1 MIIIIFNGYIFAN
14 FGEEI
19 TTKFKIMFEWF
30 YTLFSPTDEPELTQS
45 LIVLFMAISIGF
57 FVGKLKIGSISLGVS
72 AVMFVGLYL
81 GHLGYS
87 MNADLIQFIREF
99 GLILFVYGI
108 GIQVGP
114 TFFSSFKKEG
124 LIFNALGVGT
134 VLLGG
139 IITYLIHLFA
149 NVKIENAV
157 GLMSGSVTNTPGLG
171 AAKSTLIE
179 IQKQLNLPAD
189 HFSDPAIAY
198 AITYPIG
205 VFGIILI
212 IILAKNFLKIDLSNE
227 VALLNKKNKSSENKI
242 VRQKCRVT
250 KTEVIGKT
258 FKQVF
263 KEFNIENVIISR
275 QKQSGTKVVYSPS
288 LESIIKNKD
297 VLMVVAKQKDIE
309 KFIGIVGKV
318 STDLFIES
326 EDDIT
331 TKIISVTKKTATHK
345 TLAQLDLYTQYDV
358 KVTRV
363 IRSGLEILAQPS
375 LELFYGD
382 TLMVVGNKEAI
393 LEVEKIIGNSKKI
406 LLEPDFL
413 SLFGGLIFGVII
425 GSIPIMI
432 PSLPVPLKLGL
443 AAGPLLAALFISR
456 YGGVGAIHSYINN
469 GAIHFMKDF
478 GICLFFAAV
487 GIKAGH
493 GFYDNFIENNGWMW
507 IYYGCYI
514 TFVPLTV
521 LVLISRFV
529 FKLNFYQMVGIMS
542 GSYTDPAALAFSTK
556 YLDSDIPN
564 QSYATVYPL
573 VTISRIL
580 VAQLLILLLV

>member
-1 MIIIIFNGYIFAN
+1 
-14 FGEEI
+14 
-19 TTKFKIMFEWF
+19 MFEWF
-30 YTLFSPTDEPELTQS
+30 GILFSPTEEPEMTQS
-45 LIVLFMAISIGF
+45 LIVLFLTISIGF
-57 FVGKLKIGSISLGVS
+57 FAGKLKIGKISLGVS

-81 GHLGYS
+81 GHLGYR
-87 MNADLIQFIREF
+87 MQTDLIQFVREF

-124 LIFNALGVGT
+124 LVFNALGVGT
-134 VLLGG
+134 VFLGG
-139 IITYLIHLFA
+139 IITYLIYIMA
-149 NVKIENAV
+149 NLKIENAV

-179 IQKQLNLPAD
+179 IQNQLNLSAD
-189 HFSDPAIAY
+189 YFADPTIAY

-205 VFGIILI
+205 VFGIILLI
-212 IILAKNFLKIDLSNE
+212 IIAKNVLKIDPEKE
-227 VALLNKKNKSSENKI
+227 VLLFKKKNKEHENAI

-263 KEFNIENVIISR
+263 KEFHINNVIISR
-275 QKQSGTKVVYSPS
+275 QKQSGSKVVYAPS
-288 LESIIKNKD
+288 LDSVINAKD
-297 VLMVVAKQKDIE
+297 VLMVVAKQKDINH
-309 KFIGIVGKV
+309 FIEIVGKI

-326 EDDIT
+326 EEDVT
-331 TKIISVTKKTATHK
+331 TKILSVTHKTAVHK
-345 TLAQLDLYTQYDV
+345 TLAELDLYNQFDV

-393 LEVEKIIGNSKKI
+393 QEAEKIIGNSKKI

-413 SLFGGLIFGVII
+413 SLFGGLIFGLII

-456 YGGVGAIHSYINN
+456 YGGVGVIHSYINN
-469 GAIHFMKDF
+469 GAIHFMKDL
-478 GICLFFAAV
+478 GICMFFAAV

-493 GFYDNFIENNGWMW
+493 GFYENFVANNGWMW
-507 IYYGCYI
+507 IYYGCFI
-514 TFVPLTV
+514 TFIPLTILV
-521 LVLISRFV
+521 LVSRFV

-542 GSYTDPAALAFSTK
+542 GSYTDPAALTFSNK

-580 VAQLLILLLV
+580 VAQLLILLFAS

>member
-1 MIIIIFNGYIFAN
+1 
-14 FGEEI
+14 
-19 TTKFKIMFEWF
+19 MFEWLRV
-30 YTLFSPTDEPELTQS
+30 LFTPTDEPEMTQS
-45 LIVLFMAISIGF
+45 LIVLFMAISVGF
-57 FVGKLKIGSISLGVS
+57 FAGKLKIGSVSLGVS
-72 AVMFVGLYL
+72 AVMFVGLFL
-81 GHLGYS
+81 GHLGFT
-87 MNADLIQFIREF
+87 MNSELIQFVREF

-124 LIFNALGVGT
+124 LVFNALGVGT
-134 VLLGG
+134 VFLGG
-139 IITYLIHLFA
+139 IITYLIHLLA
-149 NVKIENAV
+149 SVKIENAV

-179 IQKQLNLPAD
+179 IQKQLNLPVD

-205 VFGIILI
+205 VFGIIFLI
-212 IILAKNFLKIDLSNE
+212 ILSKNFLKIDLNKE
-227 VALLNKKNKSSENKI
+227 VTLLKEKNKDHENVI

-250 KTEVIGKT
+250 KSEVIGKT
-258 FKQVF
+258 IKQVL
-263 KEFNIENVIISR
+263 KEFKIENVIISR

-288 LESIIKNKD
+288 LDSVIKDKD
-297 VLMVVAKQKDIE
+297 VLMVVAKQKDIDN
-309 KFIGIVGKV
+309 FINIVGKV

-326 EDDIT
+326 EADVT
-331 TKIISVTKKTATHK
+331 TRIVSVTHKTAIHK
-345 TLAQLDLYTQYDV
+345 TLAELDLYNQYDV

-382 TLMVVGNKEAI
+382 TLMVVGDREAI
-393 LEVEKIIGNSKKI
+393 HEVEKVIGNSKKL

-493 GFYDNFIENNGWMW
+493 GFYENFVSNNGWMW

-514 TFVPLTV
+514 TFIPLTL

-580 VAQLLILLLV
+580 VAQLLILLFAS

>member
-1 MIIIIFNGYIFAN
+1 MFDWL
-14 FGEEI
+14 
-19 TTKFKIMFEWF
+19 KI
-30 YTLFSPTDEPELTQS
+30 LFTPTETPEMTQS
-45 LIVLFMAISIGF
+45 LIVLFMAVSLGF
-57 FVGKLKIGSISLGVS
+57 FVGKIKIGNVSLGVS
-72 AVMFVGLYL
+72 AVMFVGLFL
-81 GHLGYS
+81 GHLGFS
-87 MNADLIQFIREF
+87 MEAELIQFVREF

-114 TFFSSFKKEG
+114 SFFSSFKKEG
-124 LIFNALGVGT
+124 LVFNALGVGT
-134 VLLGG
+134 VFFGG
-139 IITYLIHLFA
+139 IIAYLIHLFA

-212 IILAKNFLKIDLSNE
+212 IILSKNFLKINLEKE
-227 VALLNKKNKSSENKI
+227 VGLLKEKNKDSDNKI
-242 VRQKCRVT
+242 IRQKCRVT
-250 KTEVIGKT
+250 KQGVVGKT
-258 FKQVF
+258 FRQVF
-263 KEFNIENVIISR
+263 KEFNIDDVIISR

-288 LESIIKNKD
+288 LESIIQEKD
-297 VLMVVAKQKDIE
+297 VLMVVAKQKDIN
-309 KFIGIVGKV
+309 KFIDTVGKV

-326 EDDIT
+326 EDDVT
-331 TKIISVTKKTATHK
+331 TKILSVTKKTATHK
-345 TLAQLDLYTQYDV
+345 TLAQLDLYNQFGL

-375 LELFYGD
+375 LELYYGD
-382 TLMVVGNKEAI
+382 TLMVVGDKEAI
-393 LEVEKIIGNSKKI
+393 LEAEKIIGNSKKI

-432 PSLPVPLKLGL
+432 PTLPVPLKLGL

-456 YGGVGAIHSYINN
+456 YGGVGVIHSYINN

-493 GFYDNFIENNGWMW
+493 GFYDNFVANNGWMW

-580 VAQLLILLLV
+580 VAQLLILLFAS

>member
-1 MIIIIFNGYIFAN
+1 MFDWL
-14 FGEEI
+14 
-19 TTKFKIMFEWF
+19 KI
-30 YTLFSPTDEPELTQS
+30 LFTPTETPEMTQS
-45 LIVLFMAISIGF
+45 LIVLFMAVSLGF
-57 FVGKLKIGSISLGVS
+57 FVGKIKIGNVSLGVS
-72 AVMFVGLYL
+72 AVMFVGLFL
-81 GHLGYS
+81 GHLGFS
-87 MNADLIQFIREF
+87 MEAELIQFVREF

-114 TFFSSFKKEG
+114 SFFSSFKKEG
-124 LIFNALGVGT
+124 LVFNALGVGT
-134 VLLGG
+134 VFFGG
-139 IITYLIHLFA
+139 IIAYLIHLFA

-212 IILAKNFLKIDLSNE
+212 IILSKNFLKINLEKE
-227 VALLNKKNKSSENKI
+227 VGLLKEKNKDSDNKI
-242 VRQKCRVT
+242 IRQKCRVT
-250 KTEVIGKT
+250 KQGVIGKT
-258 FKQVF
+258 FRQVF
-263 KEFNIENVIISR
+263 KEFNIDDVIISR

-288 LESIIKNKD
+288 LESIIQEKD
-297 VLMVVAKQKDIE
+297 VLMVVAKQKDIN
-309 KFIGIVGKV
+309 KFIDTVGKV

-326 EDDIT
+326 EDDVT
-331 TKIISVTKKTATHK
+331 TKILSVTKKTATHK
-345 TLAQLDLYTQYDV
+345 TLAQLDLYNQFGL

-375 LELFYGD
+375 LELYYGD
-382 TLMVVGNKEAI
+382 TLMVVGDKEAI
-393 LEVEKIIGNSKKI
+393 LEAEKIIGNSKKI

-432 PSLPVPLKLGL
+432 PTLPVPLKLGL

-456 YGGVGAIHSYINN
+456 YGGVGVIHSYINN

-493 GFYDNFIENNGWMW
+493 GFYDNFVANNGWMW

-580 VAQLLILLLV
+580 VAQLLILLFAS

>member
-1 MIIIIFNGYIFAN
+1 
-14 FGEEI
+14 
-19 TTKFKIMFEWF
+19 MFEWF
-30 YTLFSPTDEPELTQS
+30 KFLFNPTDEPEMTQS
-45 LIVLFMAISIGF
+45 LIVLFMAISVGF
-57 FVGKLKIGSISLGVS
+57 FVGKIKFGNISLGVS
-72 AVMFVGLYL
+72 AVMFVGLFL
-81 GHLGYS
+81 GHLGFT
-87 MNADLIQFIREF
+87 MNSELLQFVREF

-124 LIFNALGVGT
+124 LVFNALGVGT
-134 VLLGG
+134 VFLGG
-139 IITYLIHLFA
+139 IITYLIHLVA
-149 NVKIENAV
+149 NMKVENAV

-179 IQKQLNLPAD
+179 IQKQLNLPVD

-198 AITYPIG
+198 AITYPVG

-212 IILAKNFLKIDLSNE
+212 IILAKNFLNIDLNKE
-227 VALLNKKNKSSENKI
+227 VTLLKEKNKDSENKI
-242 VRQKCRVT
+242 IHQKCRVT
-250 KTEVIGKT
+250 NPEVIGKT
-258 FKQVF
+258 IKQVL
-263 KEFNIENVIISR
+263 KEFKIEDVIISR
-275 QKQSGTKVVYSPS
+275 QKHSGTTVVYSPS
-288 LESIIKNKD
+288 LDTVISRKD
-297 VLMVVAKQKDIE
+297 VLMVVAKQKDIN
-309 KFIGIVGKV
+309 KFIEIVGKV

-326 EDDIT
+326 ESDVT
-331 TKIISVTKKTATHK
+331 TKIISVTHKTATHK
-345 TLAQLDLYTQYDV
+345 TLSQLDLYNQYDV
-358 KVTRV
+358 RVTRV
-363 IRSGLEILAQPS
+363 IRSGLELLAQPS

-382 TLMVVGNKEAI
+382 TLMVVGNKQAIEEA
-393 LEVEKIIGNSKKI
+393 EKIIGNSKKI

-413 SLFGGLIFGVII
+413 SLFGGLIFGVVI
-425 GSIPIMI
+425 GSIPFFI

-456 YGGVGAIHSYINN
+456 YGGVGVIHSYINN

-493 GFYDNFIENNGWMW
+493 GFADSFVENNGWIW
-507 IYYGCYI
+507 IYYGCFI
-514 TFVPLTV
+514 TFIPLIL

-564 QSYATVYPL
+564 QSYSIVYPL

-580 VAQLLILLLV
+580 VAQLLILLFAS

>member
-1 MIIIIFNGYIFAN
+1 
-14 FGEEI
+14 
-19 TTKFKIMFEWF
+19 MFEWLKF
-30 YTLFSPTDEPELTQS
+30 LFTPTEEPELAQS
-45 LIVLFMAISIGF
+45 LIVLFLTISIGF
-57 FVGKLKIGSISLGVS
+57 FAGRLKFGKISLGVS
-72 AVMFVGLYL
+72 AVMFVGLFL
-81 GHLGYS
+81 GHLGFS
-87 MNADLIQFIREF
+87 MNPDLIQFIREF

-124 LIFNALGVGT
+124 LVFNGLAVST
-134 VLLGG
+134 VFLGG
-139 IITYLIHLFA
+139 VIAYLIHWFA

-171 AAKSTLIE
+171 AAKTTLIE
-179 IQKQLNLPAD
+179 IQKQLNLPTD

-205 VFGIILI
+205 VFGIILL
-212 IILAKNFLKIDLSNE
+212 IILAKSFLKIDLQKE
-227 VALLNKKNKSSENKI
+227 VKMLKEKNKEHENVI

-250 KTEVIGKT
+250 KSGIIGKT

-263 KEFNIENVIISR
+263 KENNIENVIISR
-275 QKQSGTKVVYSPS
+275 QKQSGSKVVYSPS
-288 LESIIKNKD
+288 LESIIHDKD
-297 VLMVVAKQKDIE
+297 VLMVVAKQKDIDS
-309 KFIGIVGKV
+309 FIHVVGKA

-326 EDDIT
+326 EDDVT
-331 TKIISVTKKTATHK
+331 TRILSVTHKTAIHK
-345 TLAQLDLYTQYDV
+345 TLAELDLYNQFDV

-393 LEVEKIIGNSKKI
+393 HEVEKLIGNSKKI

-413 SLFGGLIFGVII
+413 SLFGGLIFGLII

-443 AAGPLLAALFISR
+443 AAGPLIAALFISR
-456 YGGVGAIHSYINN
+456 YGGVGVIHSYINN

-478 GICLFFAAV
+478 GICLFFAAL

-493 GFYDNFIENNGWMW
+493 GFYDNFVANNGWMW
-507 IYYGCYI
+507 LYYGCFI
-514 TFVPLTV
+514 TFIPLIL

-556 YLDSDIPN
+556 FLDSDIPN

-580 VAQLLILLLV
+580 VAQLLILLFAS

>member
-1 MIIIIFNGYIFAN
+1 MFDWFN
-14 FGEEI
+14 
-19 TTKFKIMFEWF
+19 
-30 YTLFSPTDEPELTQS
+30 TLFSPNDTPDITQS
-45 LIVLFMAISIGF
+45 LIVLFLAISVGF
-57 FVGKLKIGSISLGVS
+57 FVGRIKIGSVSLGVS
-72 AVMFVGLYL
+72 AVMFVGLFL
-81 GHLGYS
+81 GHLGFT
-87 MNADLIQFIREF
+87 MNAELIQFVREF

-134 VLLGG
+134 VFLGG
-139 IITYLIHLFA
+139 IITYLIHLLF

-171 AAKSTLIE
+171 AAKTTLIE
-179 IQKQLNLPAD
+179 IQKQLNLPLD

-198 AITYPIG
+198 AITYPVG
-205 VFGIILI
+205 VFGIITI
-212 IILAKNFLKIDLSNE
+212 IILAKNILRIDLSKE
-227 VALLNKKNKSSENKI
+227 AVLLNEKNKDSENKI

-250 KTEVIGKT
+250 KSDVIGKT
-258 FKQVF
+258 IKQVF
-263 KEFNIENVIISR
+263 KEFHIENVIISR

-288 LESIIKNKD
+288 LDSIIKEKD
-297 VLMVVAKQKDIE
+297 VLMVVAKQKDID
-309 KFIGIVGKV
+309 KFINIVGKV

-326 EDDIT
+326 EDDVT
-331 TKIISVTKKTATHK
+331 TKILSVTKKTATHK
-345 TLAQLDLYTQYDV
+345 TLGQLDLYNQYDV

-375 LELFYGD
+375 LELYYGD
-382 TLMVVGNKEAI
+382 TLMVVGDRHAIQEA
-393 LEVEKIIGNSKKI
+393 EKIIGNSKKI

-425 GSIPIMI
+425 GSIPIII

-456 YGGVGAIHSYINN
+456 YGGVGVIHSYINN

-493 GFYDNFIENNGWMW
+493 GFYDNFVANNGWML

-514 TFVPLTV
+514 TFIPLTILV
-521 LVLISRFV
+521 LVSRFI
-529 FKLNFYQMVGIMS
+529 FKLNFYQMVGIMR
-542 GSYTDPAALAFSTK
+542 GSYTDPAALAFSTR

-580 VAQLLILLLV
+580 VAQLLILLFAS

>member
-1 MIIIIFNGYIFAN
+1 
-14 FGEEI
+14 
-19 TTKFKIMFEWF
+19 MFEWLQF
-30 YTLFSPTDEPELTQS
+30 LFTPTEDPELAQS
-45 LIVLFMAISIGF
+45 LIVLFLTISIGF
-57 FVGKLKIGSISLGVS
+57 FAGRLKIGKVSLGVS
-72 AVMFVGLYL
+72 AVMFVGLFL
-81 GHLGYS
+81 GHLGFS
-87 MNADLIQFIREF
+87 MNSDLIQFIREF

-114 TFFSSFKKEG
+114 SFFSSFKKEG
-124 LIFNALGVGT
+124 LVFNSLAVGT
-134 VLLGG
+134 VFLGG
-139 IITYLIHLFA
+139 IIAYLIHLFA

-171 AAKSTLIE
+171 AAKTTLIE
-179 IQKQLNLPAD
+179 IQKQLNLPTD
-189 HFSDPAIAY
+189 HFADPAIAY

-205 VFGIILI
+205 VFGIILL
-212 IILAKNFLKIDLSNE
+212 IILAKSFLKIDLQKE
-227 VALLNKKNKSSENKI
+227 VQMLQEKNKDHENVI

-250 KTEVIGKT
+250 KSEVIGKT
-258 FKQVF
+258 IKQIL
-263 KEFNIENVIISR
+263 KEFNIDNVIISR
-275 QKQSGTKVVYSPS
+275 QKQSGSKVVYSPS
-288 LESIIKNKD
+288 LEHTLQTKD
-297 VLMVVAKQKDIE
+297 VLMVVAKQKDIDS
-309 KFIGIVGKV
+309 FITVVGKA

-326 EDDIT
+326 EDAIT
-331 TKIISVTKKTATHK
+331 TRILSVTHKTAVHK
-345 TLAQLDLYTQYDV
+345 TLAELDLYNQFDV

-382 TLMVVGNKEAI
+382 TLMVVGNREAI
-393 LEVEKIIGNSKKI
+393 QEVEKLIGNSSKI

-413 SLFGGLIFGVII
+413 SLFGGLIFGLII

-443 AAGPLLAALFISR
+443 AAGPLIAALFISR

-493 GFYDNFIENNGWMW
+493 GFYDNFVANNGWMW
-507 IYYGCYI
+507 IYYGCFI
-514 TFVPLTV
+514 TFIPLTL
-521 LVLISRFV
+521 LVIISRFV
-529 FKLNFYQMVGIMS
+529 FKLNYYQMVGIMS

-580 VAQLLILLLV
+580 VAQLLILLFAS

>member
-1 MIIIIFNGYIFAN
+1 MFDWFN
-14 FGEEI
+14 E
-19 TTKFKIMFEWF
+19 
-30 YTLFSPTDEPELTQS
+30 LFSPNDTPDITQS
-45 LIVLFMAISIGF
+45 LIVLFLAISVGF
-57 FVGKLKIGSISLGVS
+57 FVGRIKIGSVSLGVS
-72 AVMFVGLYL
+72 AVMFVGLFL
-81 GHLGYS
+81 GHLGFG
-87 MNADLIQFIREF
+87 MNAELIQFVREF

-134 VLLGG
+134 VFLGG
-139 IITYLIHLFA
+139 IITYLIHLLV

-171 AAKSTLIE
+171 AAKTTLIE
-179 IQKQLNLPAD
+179 IQKQLNLPLD

-198 AITYPIG
+198 AITYPVG
-205 VFGIILI
+205 VFGIILV
-212 IILAKNFLKIDLSNE
+212 IILAKNFLRIDLSKE
-227 VALLNKKNKSSENKI
+227 AVLLNEKNKDSENKI

-250 KTEVIGKT
+250 QPEVVGKT
-258 FKQVF
+258 IKQVF
-263 KEFNIENVIISR
+263 KEFHLENVIISR
-275 QKQSGTKVVYSPS
+275 QKQSGTRVVYSPS
-288 LESIIKNKD
+288 LDSTVKEKD
-297 VLMVVAKQKDIE
+297 VLMVVAKQKDID
-309 KFIGIVGKV
+309 KFINIVGKV

-326 EDDIT
+326 EDDVT
-331 TKIISVTKKTATHK
+331 TKILSVTKKTATHK
-345 TLAQLDLYTQYDV
+345 TLGQLDLYNQYDV

-375 LELFYGD
+375 LELYYGD
-382 TLMVVGNKEAI
+382 TLMVVGDKHAIQEA
-393 LEVEKIIGNSKKI
+393 EKIIGNSKKI

-456 YGGVGAIHSYINN
+456 YGGVGVIHSYINN

-493 GFYDNFIENNGWMW
+493 GFYDNFIANNGWML

-514 TFVPLTV
+514 TFIPLTI

-580 VAQLLILLLV
+580 VAQLLILLFAS

>member
-1 MIIIIFNGYIFAN
+1 ML
-14 FGEEI
+14 EW
-19 TTKFKIMFEWF
+19 FKI
-30 YTLFSPTDEPELTQS
+30 LFTPTDEPEMTQA
-45 LIVLFMAISIGF
+45 LIVLFLAISVGF
-57 FVGKLKIGSISLGVS
+57 FVGKIKIGSVSLGVS
-72 AVMFVGLYL
+72 AVMFVGLFL

-87 MNADLIQFIREF
+87 MDAELIQFVREF

-114 TFFSSFKKEG
+114 SFFSSFKKEG

-134 VLLGG
+134 VFLGG
-139 IITYLIHLFA
+139 IITYLIHLLA

-179 IQKQLNLPAD
+179 IQKQLNLPSD

-198 AITYPIG
+198 AITYPVG

-212 IILAKNFLKIDLSNE
+212 IILAKNFLRIDLSKEAVMLNE
-227 VALLNKKNKSSENKI
+227 KNKDSENKI

-250 KTEVIGKT
+250 KPEVIGKT
-258 FKQVF
+258 IKQVF
-263 KEFNIENVIISR
+263 KEFHIENVIISR

-288 LESIIKNKD
+288 IESIIKEKD
-297 VLMVVAKQKDIE
+297 VLMVVAKQKDIDA
-309 KFIGIVGKV
+309 FINIVGKV

-326 EDDIT
+326 EDDVT
-331 TKIISVTKKTATHK
+331 TKILSVTKKTATHK
-345 TLAQLDLYTQYDV
+345 TLAQLDLYNQYDV
-358 KVTRV
+358 RVTRV

-375 LELFYGD
+375 LELYYGD
-382 TLMVVGNKEAI
+382 TLMVVGDKHAIHEA
-393 LEVEKIIGNSKKI
+393 EKIIGNSKKI

-425 GSIPIMI
+425 GSIPILI

-456 YGGVGAIHSYINN
+456 YGGVGVIHSYINN

-493 GFYDNFIENNGWMW
+493 GFYDNFIANNGMMW

-514 TFVPLTV
+514 TFIPLTI

-580 VAQLLILLLV
+580 VAQLLILLFTS

>member
-1 MIIIIFNGYIFAN
+1 
-14 FGEEI
+14 
-19 TTKFKIMFEWF
+19 MFEWF
-30 YTLFSPTDEPELTQS
+30 NTLFSPTETPEMTQS
-45 LIVLFMAISIGF
+45 LIVLFMAISVGF
-57 FVGKLKIGSISLGVS
+57 FVGKLKVGSISLGVS
-72 AVMFVGLYL
+72 AVMFVGLLL
-81 GHLGYS
+81 GHLGYN
-87 MNADLIQFIREF
+87 MNTELIPFVREF

-114 TFFSSFKKEG
+114 SFFSSFKKEG

-134 VLLGG
+134 VVLGG
-139 IITYLIHLFA
+139 IITYFIHILA

-179 IQKQLNLPAD
+179 IQKQLNLPVD
-189 HFSDPAIAY
+189 YFSDPAIAY

-205 VFGIILI
+205 VFGIII
-212 IILAKNFLKIDLSNE
+212 VIILSKYFLKIDLKKE
-227 VALLNKKNKSSENKI
+227 VTLLKDKNNDNENKI
-242 VRQKCRVT
+242 IHQKCRVN
-250 KTEVIGKT
+250 KPEIIGKT
-258 FKQVF
+258 FRQVF
-263 KEFNIENVIISR
+263 KEFNLENENIIISR
-275 QKQSGTKVVYSPS
+275 QKHSGSKTVYSP
-288 LESIIKNKD
+288 LLDSIIKDKD
-297 VLMVVAKQKDIE
+297 VLMVVGKQKDID
-309 KFIGIVGKV
+309 KFINIVGKV

-326 EDDIT
+326 QDDIT
-331 TKIISVTKKTATHK
+331 TKILSVTKSTATHK
-345 TLAQLDLYTQYDV
+345 TLRQLDLYNKYDV
-358 KVTRV
+358 KITRV
-363 IRSGLEILAQPS
+363 IRSGLEILAQPT
-375 LELFYGD
+375 LELYYGD
-382 TLMVVGNKEAI
+382 TLMIVGDKRAI
-393 LEVEKIIGNSKKI
+393 VEVEKIIGNSKKL

-493 GFYDNFIENNGWMW
+493 GFYENFIKNNGWMW

-514 TFVPLTV
+514 TLIPLTL
-521 LVLISRFV
+521 LVVISRFV

-564 QSYATVYPL
+564 QSYATVYPM
-573 VTISRIL
+573 VTIFRIFI
-580 VAQLLILLLV
+580 AQLLILLFTS

>member
-1 MIIIIFNGYIFAN
+1 
-14 FGEEI
+14 
-19 TTKFKIMFEWF
+19 MFEWF
-30 YTLFSPTDEPELTQS
+30 NVLFSPTDEPEMTQS

-57 FVGKLKIGSISLGVS
+57 FVGKIKFGSVSLGVS
-72 AVMFVGLYL
+72 AVMFVGLFL
-81 GHLGYS
+81 GHFGYC
-87 MNADLIQFIREF
+87 MNAELIQFIREF

-114 TFFSSFKKEG
+114 SFFSSFKKEG

-134 VLLGG
+134 VFLGG
-139 IITYLIHLFA
+139 IIAYLIHILA
-149 NVKIENAV
+149 NIKVENAV

-179 IQKQLNLPAD
+179 IQKQLNLPVD
-189 HFSDPAIAY
+189 HFSDPTIAY
-198 AITYPIG
+198 AITYPVG

-212 IILAKNFLKIDLSNE
+212 IILSKSFLKIDLKKEEILLSEQNNE
-227 VALLNKKNKSSENKI
+227 NENKI
-242 VRQKCRVT
+242 IHQKCRV
-250 KTEVIGKT
+250 KKQEVIGKT
-258 FKQVF
+258 IKQVF
-263 KEFNIENVIISR
+263 KEFHIDNVIISR
-275 QKQSGTKVVYSPS
+275 QKQSGSTTVYSPS
-288 LESIIKNKD
+288 LDSILKEKD
-297 VLMVVAKQKDIE
+297 VLMVVAKQKDVDA
-309 KFIGIVGKV
+309 FIAAVGKT

-326 EDDIT
+326 QDEIT
-331 TKIISVTKKTATHK
+331 TKIISVTHKTAIHK
-345 TLAQLDLYTQYDV
+345 TLAELDLYNKFDV

-382 TLMVVGNKEAI
+382 TLMVVGDKKAI
-393 LEVEKIIGNSKKI
+393 AEVEKVIGNSKKI

-413 SLFGGLIFGVII
+413 SIFGGLIFGVVI

-493 GFYDNFIENNGWMW
+493 GFTDNFIANNGWVW
-507 IYYGCYI
+507 IYYGCFI
-514 TFVPLTV
+514 TFIPLTI
-521 LVLISRFV
+521 LVIISRFV
-529 FKLNFYQMVGIMS
+529 YKLNFYQMVGIMS

-580 VAQLLILLLV
+580 VAQLLILLFAS

>member
-1 MIIIIFNGYIFAN
+1 
-14 FGEEI
+14 
-19 TTKFKIMFEWF
+19 MFEWF
-30 YTLFSPTDEPELTQS
+30 KLLFTPTDEPEMTQA
-45 LIVLFMAISIGF
+45 LIVLFLAISIGF
-57 FVGKLKIGSISLGVS
+57 FVGRIKFGNVSLGVS
-72 AVMFVGLYL
+72 AVMFVGLFL
-81 GHLGYS
+81 GHLGFS
-87 MNADLIQFIREF
+87 MDAELIQFVREF

-114 TFFSSFKKEG
+114 SFFSSFKKEG
-124 LIFNALGVGT
+124 IIFNALGVGT
-134 VLLGG
+134 VFLGG
-139 IITYLIHLFA
+139 IITYLIHLLV

-179 IQKQLNLPAD
+179 IQKQLNLPLD

-198 AITYPIG
+198 AITYPVG
-205 VFGIILI
+205 VFGIIII
-212 IILAKNFLKIDLSNE
+212 IILSKNFLKIDLSKE
-227 VALLNKKNKSSENKI
+227 ATLLNEKNKNSENKI

-250 KTEVIGKT
+250 QPEVIGKT
-258 FKQVF
+258 IKQVF
-263 KEFNIENVIISR
+263 KQFQIENVIISR
-275 QKQSGTKVVYSPS
+275 QKHSGTRVVYSPS
-288 LESIIKNKD
+288 LDSIIKEKD
-297 VLMVVAKQKDIE
+297 VLMVVAKQKDINQ
-309 KFIGIVGKV
+309 FIDIVGKV

-326 EDDIT
+326 EADVT
-331 TKIISVTKKTATHK
+331 TKIISVTQKTATHK
-345 TLAQLDLYTQYDV
+345 TLAQLDLYNQFDV
-358 KVTRV
+358 RVTRV

-375 LELFYGD
+375 LELYYGD
-382 TLMVVGNKEAI
+382 TLMIVGDKHAI
-393 LEVEKIIGNSKKI
+393 SEVEKIIGNSKKI

-432 PSLPVPLKLGL
+432 PTLPVPLKLGL
-443 AAGPLLAALFISR
+443 AAGPLLAAIFISR
-456 YGGVGAIHSYINN
+456 YGGVGVIHSYINN

-493 GFYDNFIENNGWMW
+493 GFYDNFIENDGMMW

-514 TFVPLTV
+514 TFIPLII
-521 LVLISRFV
+521 LVLISRFIL
-529 FKLNFYQMVGIMS
+529 KLNFYQIVGIMS

-580 VAQLLILLLV
+580 VAQLLILLFAS

>member
-1 MIIIIFNGYIFAN
+1 
-14 FGEEI
+14 
-19 TTKFKIMFEWF
+19 MFEWF
-30 YTLFSPTDEPELTQS
+30 RILFTPTDEPEMTQS
-45 LIVLFMAISIGF
+45 LIVLFMAISVGF
-57 FVGKLKIGSISLGVS
+57 FVGKIKFGNISLGVS
-72 AVMFVGLYL
+72 AVIFVGLFL
-81 GHLGYS
+81 GHLGFT
-87 MNADLIQFIREF
+87 MNSELLQFVREF

-124 LIFNALGVGT
+124 LVFNALGVGT
-134 VLLGG
+134 VFLGG
-139 IITYLIHLFA
+139 IITYFIHLLA
-149 NVKIENAV
+149 NIKIENAV

-179 IQKQLNLPAD
+179 IQKQLNLPVD

-205 VFGIILI
+205 VLGIILL
-212 IILAKNFLKIDLSNE
+212 IILSKNFMKIDLSKE
-227 VALLNKKNKSSENKI
+227 VTLLKEKNKDSENKI
-242 VRQKCRVT
+242 VSQKCRVT
-250 KTEVIGKT
+250 NPAVFGKSI
-258 FKQVF
+258 KQVF
-263 KEFNIENVIISR
+263 KEFNIDEVIISR
-275 QKQSGTKVVYSPS
+275 QKHSGTTVVYSPS
-288 LESIIKNKD
+288 LDAVINKKD
-297 VLMVVAKQKDIE
+297 VLMVVAKQKDIDN
-309 KFIGIVGKV
+309 FISIVGKM

-326 EDDIT
+326 ENDVT
-331 TKIISVTKKTATHK
+331 TKIISVTHKTAMHK
-345 TLAQLDLYTQYDV
+345 TLAQLDLYNQYDV
-358 KVTRV
+358 RVTRV
-363 IRSGLEILAQPS
+363 IRSGLELLAQPS

-382 TLMVVGNKEAI
+382 TLMVVGNRQAISEA
-393 LEVEKIIGNSKKI
+393 EKIIGNSKKI

-413 SLFGGLIFGVII
+413 SIFGGLIFGVII
-425 GSIPIMI
+425 GSIPFFI
-432 PSLPVPLKLGL
+432 PSLPVPLKLGM

-456 YGGVGAIHSYINN
+456 YGGVGVIHSYINN

-493 GFYDNFIENNGWMW
+493 GFAESFAQNNGWMW
-507 IYYGCYI
+507 IYYGCFI
-514 TFVPLTV
+514 TFIPLTL

-580 VAQLLILLLV
+580 VAQLLILLFAS

>member
-1 MIIIIFNGYIFAN
+1 
-14 FGEEI
+14 
-19 TTKFKIMFEWF
+19 MFEWF
-30 YTLFSPTDEPELTQS
+30 YTLFTPVEEPEMTQS
-45 LIVLFMAISIGF
+45 LIVLFMAISVGF

-72 AVMFVGLYL
+72 AVMFVGLFL

-87 MNADLIQFIREF
+87 MNAELIQFVREF

-124 LIFNALGVGT
+124 LIFNALGFGT
-134 VLLGG
+134 VFLGG

-179 IQKQLNLPAD
+179 IQKQLKLPVD

-227 VALLNKKNKSSENKI
+227 VALLQKKNKDSENKI

-250 KTEVIGKT
+250 KPEVIGKT

-263 KEFNIENVIISR
+263 KEFNIHDVIISR
-275 QKQSGTKVVYSPS
+275 QKHSGTTVVYSPS
-288 LESIIKNKD
+288 LDTIISKKD
-297 VLMVVAKQKDIE
+297 VLMVVAKQKDINN
-309 KFIGIVGKV
+309 FIDIVGKV

-326 EDDIT
+326 EEDVT
-331 TKIISVTKKTATHK
+331 TKILSVTKKTATHK
-345 TLAQLDLYTQYDV
+345 TLAQLDLYNQYDV

-382 TLMVVGNKEAI
+382 TLMVVGNRQAIEEA
-393 LEVEKIIGNSKKI
+393 EKIIGNSKKI

-425 GSIPIMI
+425 GSIPILI

-456 YGGVGAIHSYINN
+456 YGGVGVIHSYINN
-469 GAIHFMKDF
+469 GAIHFMKDL

-493 GFYDNFIENNGWMW
+493 GFYDNFIANNGWMW

-514 TFVPLTV
+514 TFIPLTL
-521 LVLISRFV
+521 LVLISRFI

-580 VAQLLILLLV
+580 VAQLLILLFTS